1 MIRARWNVN
10 FVTVDLSCDRQTIQ
24 RTKGQSLA
32 KIKKKSFLPLSF
44 HLILRT
50 TGKY

>member
-10 FVTVDLSCDRQTIQ
+10 FVRVDLSCDRQTIQ

-32 KIKKKSFLPLSF
+32 KIKK
-44 HLILRT
+44 ILFIALVSI
-50 TGKY
+50 